1 MRTQSI
7 LLSIAIALAAGQA
20 AALPTSCVPA
30 ANQVAFFIDANFSG
44 GCILR
49 GPGEYPTPES
59 LGLPNDSISSVKL
72 GSGAQVI
79 LCRDNNYRGDCQLF
93 AGNIANLGS
102 EKIGND
108 TVSSAKVEARGTQDC
123 KPGAQQVGFFMH
135 GNYVWPCSLKGL
147 GEFANA
153 AAIGLP
159 NDSVS
164 SVLVGQG
171 AWAILCVD
179 DNFGGDCQRFT
190 ASDPHLD
197 NSRIRNDRVSSAKVQ
212 RANEYDCNPTANQ
225 VAFFVHDD
233 YIGPCSVRGFGDYY
247 TPQEVGVPND
257 STSSVMV
264 GSGAQVVLYVDN
276 SYGGDG
282 EKFTASDPH
291 LGDNK
296 IRNDRV
302 SSAHVQA
309 LGTVD
314 CPSGA
319 NQVAVFMH
327 GNFLAPCAV
336 RGIGD
341 YPKASAIGLSD
352 NSISSIRVG
361 SSVQACGYDSENFG
375 GEVHTFTSDVAAL
388 GDFNDKIS
396 SLKVM
401 ARGAA
406 CPAAGGGTPGGKV
419 DLLVV
424 GLNTTPFE
432 TPTTSAICV
441 QVTNSLSATAPAP
454 SNQLRVTLTSSPAE
468 TGFPLT
474 VYAPVPQLDPNTN
487 ANVCTQ
493 PVTLSGG
500 HCYKFHICVDAAN
513 SVAETNEAN
522 NCYDWQV
529 SYPPSPGGTP
539 PPCR

>member
-1 MRTQSI
+1 MRTQPIFLAI
-7 LLSIAIALAAGQA
+7 LVALGAGQA
-20 AALPTSCVPA
+20 GALPVSCAPA

-59 LGLPNDSISSVKL
+59 IGLPNDSISSFKL
-72 GSGAQVI
+72 GTAAQVI
-79 LCRDNNYRGDCQLF
+79 LCRDNNYGGNCQLF
-93 AGNIANLGS
+93 ASNVANLGS

-108 TVSSAKVEARGTQDC
+108 TVSSAKVEARGMQDC
-123 KPGAQQVGFFMH
+123 KPGAEQVGFFMH
-135 GNYVWPCSLKGL
+135 DNYVWPCSLKGL
-147 GEFANA
+147 GEYSNA

-159 NDSVS
+159 NDAVS

-179 DNFGGDCQRFT
+179 DNYGGDCQRFT
-190 ASDPHLD
+190 ASDPHLGND
-197 NSRIRNDRVSSAKVQ
+197 RIRNDRVSSAKVQ
-212 RANEYDCNPTANQ
+212 RVNQYDCNPTANQ

-291 LGDNK
+291 LSDNK

-309 LGTVD
+309 LGTID

-327 GNFLAPCAV
+327 SNFLAPCSV

-341 YPKASAIGLSD
+341 YPKASAFGLSD

-361 SSVQACGYDSENFG
+361 ASVQACGYDGENFG
-375 GEVHTFTSDVAAL
+375 GEVHTFTSDVTSL

-396 SLKVM
+396 SLKVT
-401 ARGAA
+401 APGGA
-406 CPAAGGGTPGGKV
+406 CPPPAGGGPATKI
-419 DLLVV
+419 DLLVI
-424 GLNTTPFE
+424 GLNITPFE
-432 TPTTSAICV
+432 NPNTSAVCV
-441 QVTNSLSATAPAP
+441 QVTNSLSSTATSP
-454 SNQLRVTLTSSPAE
+454 SNELRVTLTSYPAE
-468 TGFPLT
+468 TGYPRT
-474 VYAPVPQLDPNTN
+474 VNATVPQLAPNTN
-487 ANVCTQ
+487 ASVCTQ
-493 PVTLSGG
+493 QVTLSAG
-500 HCYKFHICVDAAN
+500 HCYKFHICVDASN
-513 SVAETNEAN
+513 IVQETNETN

-529 SYPPSPGGTP
+529 AYPASPGGIP
-539 PPCR
+539 PNCR